1 MFDYVSTYEIRL
13 LSKLQLPDY
22 KESLPSQQ
30 RVRFELLGLI
40 KDGPGGIRL
49 TPKGARVARVG
60 DPSDEQFEILP
71 KVEVERLREVLGRL
85 LS

>member
-1 MFDYVSTYEIRL
+1 MFDYISTYEIRQ
-13 LSKLQLPDY
+13 LSKLQLPGY
-22 KESLPSQQ
+22 KQSLPSQQ
-30 RVRFELLGLI
+30 RIRFELLGLI

-49 TPKGARVARVG
+49 TPKGARVAQVG

-71 KVEVERLREVLGRL
+71 KVEVERLREVLGKL

>member
-22 KESLPSQQ
+22 KHFLSSDHRL
-30 RVRFELLGLI
+30 RFELLGLI
-40 KDGPGGIRL
+40 KDGPDGVQL
-49 TPKGARVARVG
+49 TSRGMRVAQVNC
-60 DPSDEQFEILP
+60 PSDERNEY
-71 KVEVERLREVLGRL
+71 VSGVDSGNMRVRLAEL